1 MRYWMGRTLA
11 SKSYIL
17 CVAEDFR
24 LISKQFAVSPESARQ
39 LAEELRF
46 WVALRFQR
54 CDHCFPDL
62 CAL

>member
-11 SKSYIL
+11 RKSYIL

-24 LISKQFAVSPESARQ
+24 LISKQFAVSRESARR

-46 WVALRFQR
+46 WVAQRLQR
-54 CDHCFPDL
+54 CDHCFPDHY
-62 CAL
+62 AL